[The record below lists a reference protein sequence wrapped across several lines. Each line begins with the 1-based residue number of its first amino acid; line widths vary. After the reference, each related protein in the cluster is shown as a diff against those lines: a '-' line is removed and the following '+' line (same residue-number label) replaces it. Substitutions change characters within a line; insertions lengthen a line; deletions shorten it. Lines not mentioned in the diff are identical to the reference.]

1 MTDKKFFKKLINDYR
16 DQSKSR
22 RAIIAASSPVLF
34 EAKNTIFSLHRD
46 ELKEAHESLKRA
58 TKSLKMLQ
66 NNYSLARLEEEGAYK
81 AAVEEF
87 TEASFLEQVISKK
100 KLGANLEINLNYEA
114 YLGGLCDLVGEL
126 VRLATNQAAA
136 GKLEAPA
143 ELKIIAA
150 EILAILAPA
159 NFTGYLRTKYDQAN
173 SHLRKLEQMAYE
185 IRLRQNA

>member
-1 MTDKKFFKKLINDYR
+1 MTNKNFFKSLIDDYSR
-16 DQSKSR
+16 QSKSR

-34 EAKNTIFSLHRD
+34 EAKTAIFSLHRD
-46 ELKEAHESLKRA
+46 ELEKAHESLERA
-58 TKSLKMLQ
+58 TATLKTLQ
-66 NNYSLARLEEEGAYK
+66 SDYSLTRLEEEGAYK

-87 TEASFLEQVISKK
+87 TEASFLEQVILEKTLS
-100 KLGANLEINLNYEA
+100 ANLEISLSYEA

-126 VRLATNQAAA
+126 VRLATNRAAA
-136 GKLEAPA
+136 GQLEAPA
-143 ELKIIAA
+143 KLKIIAA
-150 EILAILAPA
+150 KVLAILAPA